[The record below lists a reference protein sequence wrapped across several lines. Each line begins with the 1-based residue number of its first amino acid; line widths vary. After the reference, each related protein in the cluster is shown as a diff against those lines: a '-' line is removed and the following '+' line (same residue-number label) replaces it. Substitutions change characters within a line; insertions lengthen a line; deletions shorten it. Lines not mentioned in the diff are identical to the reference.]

1 MDIFLNLN
9 VEKSQLEQANR
20 ELIEK
25 MLEKYRGQKDNP
37 LNGKTFSEIQELAEK
52 EFNDD
57 VQKN

>member
-1 MDIFLNLN
+1 M
-9 VEKSQLEQANR
+9 EQANR

-52 EFNDD
+52 EVNDD

>member
-1 MDIFLNLN
+1 MN
-9 VEKSQLEQANR
+9 K

-25 MLEKYRGQKDNP
+25 MLEKYRGQKDNL
-37 LNGKTFSEIQELAEK
+37 LNGKTFLEIQELAEK